1 VNVDVVAGSLDE
13 LRAAGV
19 ARVPAVIADHGVA
32 HGWNPPAYAEL
43 LGVDYRAL
51 EKLSPKE
58 LAERLDLILEVT
70 ERLMTELPSRA
81 LEYKAPQR
89 DRTMRDL
96 GYHVFR
102 LSLAF
107 VDAMDLGKF
116 PEHWLNS
123 NAPPEMVEGADVAR
137 YGALVRGRI
146 GGWFE
151 GAAPTDFDRSVEV
164 YYGPQA
170 AHDLLERTTW
180 HAGQHLRQL
189 YAVLPEVGVTPT
201 RPLPAG
207 IFEGL
212 PLPAS
217 LW

>member
-1 VNVDVVAGSLDE
+1 VNVDEVTGSLEE

-19 ARVPAVIADHGVA
+19 ARVPALITGAGVA
-32 HGWNPPAYAEL
+32 HGWNPPAYARL
-43 LGVDYRAL
+43 LGVDYRGA

-58 LAERLDLILEVT
+58 LAERLDLILACT
-70 ERLMTELPSRA
+70 ERLLAELPPRA
-81 LEYKAPQR
+81 LAYKAPQR
-89 DRTMRDL
+89 DRTMHDL

-102 LSLAF
+102 LSVAF
-107 VDAMDLGKF
+107 VDAMDLGSF

-146 GGWFE
+146 AGWFE
-151 GAAPTDFDRSVEV
+151 GAAPTDFDRTVDV
-164 YYGPQA
+164 YYGPQS

-189 YAVLPEVGVTPT
+189 HAVLPDLGITPT
-201 RPLPAG
+201 QPLPPG
-207 IFEGL
+207 IFDGL